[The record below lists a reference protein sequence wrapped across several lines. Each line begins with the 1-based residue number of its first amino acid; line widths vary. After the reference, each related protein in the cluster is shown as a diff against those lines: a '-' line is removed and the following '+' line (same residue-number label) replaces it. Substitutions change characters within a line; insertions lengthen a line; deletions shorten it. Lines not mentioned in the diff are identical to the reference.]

1 MKNREI
7 IEYVPR
13 DGWERWRRQQRIK
26 NVIVEASGWVFW
38 LGLIALVAFK
48 F

>member
-1 MKNREI
+1 MKKDV
-7 IEYVPR
+7 IEYVPKN
-13 DGWERWRRQQRIK
+13 GWERWRRQQKIK

-38 LGLIALVAFK
+38 LGLLALFAFK